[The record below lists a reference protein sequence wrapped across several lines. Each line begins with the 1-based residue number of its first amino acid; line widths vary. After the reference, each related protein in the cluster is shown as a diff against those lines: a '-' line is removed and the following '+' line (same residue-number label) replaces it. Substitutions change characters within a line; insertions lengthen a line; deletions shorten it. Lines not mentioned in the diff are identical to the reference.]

1 MWQEIVISSN
11 GHLMQ
16 CSLMGNESKNKSPY
30 RLYGTCSYGKLDAH
44 LLQKQNKFIFS
55 QITFKNYV

>member
-1 MWQEIVISSN
+1 MWQEIVINSSN

-16 CSLMGNESKNKSPY
+16 CSVIDESENKSSY

-44 LLQKQNKFIFS
+44 LLQKQNKLVFS
-55 QITFKNYV
+55 QITFKNYM